1 MSESSVKKVA
11 DKSATPKHRKPRR
24 SLRTIL
30 ILWFSLFSI
39 VPVIFLTT
47 YSLKKFQQAI
57 DNELI
62 ERLKG
67 NIAEVTII
75 LEDFKK
81 SLNQKRRRYLEDPI
95 LRQAL
100 YQHNANIIRE
110 LGEDWLRADVANG
123 LSFYNEK
130 GKLIVTLRKN
140 DKGEIREDSIP
151 TDKNIFLTKEVLEP
165 LTTKNETTFADFSKN
180 KELQLITVAPIKFSG
195 NIIGY
200 IHQNLILDRFFL
212 SRLHDRMQ
220 THVILLQSNGGIIN
234 GSHGDFSLYNNT
246 FFVPYYQRANNNS
259 SLLNIPLRGNM
270 YGFIIDELKWG
281 DNKYYLTIGASKKE
295 SSLALK
301 KITYTFFTVV
311 GIMIIFIIISVFVAS
326 NLFLK
331 PLRELLEAIED
342 LAKRDQAVEIPI
354 KNDTEVGLL
363 TASFNEMSRNIMEAR
378 SELKNKISELE
389 KTNLDLRE
397 TQSQLVQSAKLA
409 SIGQLVAGVAHELNN
424 PIGFIYSNMEPLKDY
439 STALIELIEI
449 AEKNPDQLKQAKDD
463 KDLNYISQDL
473 PKLINS
479 CQEGARRVKEIVI
492 GLRNFSRLEEKSST
506 PTQLVEIIETTLQL
520 LSSELKNR
528 IEVIKDFKEIPAIQ
542 CHRGQISQVIMNL
555 LSNAAQA
562 IQGTGKI
569 WISTKLLKGNVTE
582 SDRVAIA
589 IQDNG
594 PGIPAHIIEK
604 IFDPFFT
611 TKEVGRGTG
620 LGLSISYG
628 IIQNHG
634 GTIQVRSEE
643 NVGTEFTIIL
653 PIL

>member
-1 MSESSVKKVA
+1 MREQTKLSDEIKTS
-11 DKSATPKHRKPRR
+11 PKRHRKPRR

-39 VPVIFLTT
+39 IPIIFLTS

-67 NIAEVTII
+67 NASEISII
-75 LEDFKK
+75 LSDYKK
-81 SLNQKRRRYLEDPI
+81 SLSQKRRKYVEDPI

-100 YQHNANIIRE
+100 FQHNPNIIRD
-110 LGEDWLRADVANG
+110 LGDDWLRSDVASG

-130 GKLIVTLRKN
+130 GKLITALRKS
-140 DKGEIREDSIP
+140 DKGEIREENVPS
-151 TDKNIFLTKEVLEP
+151 DKNVFLTKEIIENLH
-165 LTTKNETTFADFSKN
+165 TKTEITFADFSKN
-180 KELQLITVAPIKFSG
+180 KELQLITVAPVRLSA

-212 SRLHDRMQ
+212 NRIYERMQ
-220 THVILLQSNGGIIN
+220 THAILLQSNGGIIV
-234 GSHGDFSLYNNT
+234 GSHNDFSLYNNT
-246 FFVPYYQRANNNS
+246 FFVPFYQLPNIDNT
-259 SLLNIPLRGNM
+259 LLNIPLRGNLF
-270 YGFIIDELKWG
+270 GFIIDDLKWG
-281 DNKYYLTIGASKKE
+281 ENTLYLAIGASKKE
-295 SSLALK
+295 SNLALK

-311 GIMIIFIIISVFVAS
+311 GVMILFLIISVFVAS
-326 NLFLK
+326 KLFLK
-331 PLRELLEAIED
+331 PLNELLEAIED
-342 LAKRDQAVEIPI
+342 LSKRDQAIEIPI

-378 SELKNKISELE
+378 GELKNKISELE
-389 KTNLDLRE
+389 KTNKDLRE

-439 STALIELIEI
+439 SQALMELIDI
-449 AEKNPDQLKQAKDD
+449 AENNPENLEKAKNE
-463 KDLNYISQDL
+463 KDLIYITQDL

-479 CQEGARRVKEIVI
+479 CQEGARRVKDIVI

-506 PTQLVEIIETTLQL
+506 PTQLIELIETTLQL

-528 IEVIKDFKEIPAIQ
+528 VEVIKDFESVPAIQ
-542 CHRGQISQVIMNL
+542 CNRGQISQVIMNL

-562 IQGTGKI
+562 IHGNGKI
-569 WISTKLLKGNVTE
+569 WIATKFLKADSKTE
-582 SDRVAIA
+582 NRIA
-589 IQDNG
+589 ISIQDDG
-594 PGIPAHIIEK
+594 TGIPSEIIEK

-611 TKEVGRGTG
+611 TKDVGRGTG

-643 NVGTEFTIIL
+643 TKGTEFTIIL
-653 PIL
+653 PL